1 MIKPD
6 IVVFTGN
13 LLYKNNKESTDNL
26 IDLLSKID
34 CDIGKYYISGNEDY
48 NNDSTYQILD
58 SSGFINLNDTYNL
71 IYKDKTPILIAGIST
86 SENKTDISEKLSST
100 LNYLDSNDVYSI
112 LIMHEPNIIDEFDYS
127 KFNLI
132 LAGHNQG
139 GIIKLPIIGGIIL
152 PKNNYLYGLDYYKK
166 KDTNIYISNGLGNRD
181 INFRLFNKP
190 SFNFYRLRK

>member
-1 MIKPD
+1 M
-6 IVVFTGN
+6 
-13 LLYKNNKESTDNL
+13 YKL
-26 IDLLSKID
+26 
-34 CDIGKYYISGNEDY
+34 G
-48 NNDSTYQILD
+48 
-58 SSGFINLNDTYNL
+58 
-71 IYKDKTPILIAGIST
+71 
-86 SENKTDISEKLSST
+86 SEF
-100 LNYLDSNDVYSI
+100 
-112 LIMHEPNIIDEFDYS
+112 EFDYS